1 MLIQSTTVGKAATFT
16 KVDAIIKETRAIMH
30 LAVRVLQICYAN
42 ADKYDLDFSHISSE
56 GGRAALGMG
65 GGDVD
70 MATFGGSSSSGGG
83 GNTSGSDS

>member
-30 LAVRVLQICYAN
+30 LAVRVLQLCYAN

-56 GGRAALGMG
+56 GRGGAGDIMDAA
-65 GGDVD
+65 
-70 MATFGGSSSSGGG
+70 TPFGGSSSSGGG
-83 GNTSGSDS
+83 NTSGSDS